1 MSKAKQNAAIN
12 AVKNAAEDAAK
23 IASKNGASSVVKA
36 VKKAAEKKDAEN
48 LAETLIQAA
57 DDAVAALPAPELVA
71 AKNSTAVPPLR
82 IFGIYPWVV
91 FLVLFLVLVIPSGI
105 FIGNSYKKLDDILLS
120 ISIPPVSETDKL
132 FNLPVS
138 EDKTFSNR
146 AIVAL
151 ERDVINNRLHVTKA
165 ALATRTWM
173 RFMSL
178 IFGAILVVVGSAF
191 ILGKISTRETNT
203 GEFTFGDVKGSLAT
217 SSPGL
222 MLVFMG
228 SLLIAVPNFSTQ
240 SITTNDTGSF
250 IAKGLAS
257 GVGGQPIVA
266 SETPDGKEDI
276 ERIIMQLKKQ
286 EVGADK

>member
-1 MSKAKQNAAIN
+1 MSEAEQKI
-12 AVKNAAEDAAK
+12 AAE
-23 IASKNGASSVVKA
+23 A
-36 VKKAAEKKDAEN
+36 VKKAADDAAKTAALFVAAAVKKAAGKTGADN
-48 LAETLIQAA
+48 LAATLIQAA
-57 DDAVAALPAPELVA
+57 DDAAAALPEPEPTA
-71 AKNSTAVPPLR
+71 AINTTATPPLR

-91 FLVLFLVLVIPSGI
+91 FLGLFLVLVVPSSI
-105 FIGNSYKKLDDILLS
+105 FIFNSFGKLDEILLS
-120 ISIPPVSETDKL
+120 ISKPPVSETDKL

-138 EDKTFSNR
+138 EDKIFSSR

-151 ERDVINNRLHVTKA
+151 ERDVIYNRLHVTKA

-178 IFGAILVVVGSAF
+178 VFGAILVVIGAAF
-191 ILGKISTRETNT
+191 ILGKISTKDTNT
-203 GEFTFGDVKGSLAT
+203 GEFSFGDVKGSLAT